1 MDRTDKAII
10 GYIAIAVLL
19 AGPAYVQS
27 ENSEARAKAKCLAD
41 NASGVNSP
49 KLRCEFMA
57 GAEERT
63 LPKVLAWPMW
73 LSYVAAKKLST

>member
-1 MDRTDKAII
+1 MDRIDKAII
-10 GYIAIAVLL
+10 GYIAAGVLL

-27 ENSEARAKAKCLAD
+27 ENSEARAKAKCVAE

-49 KLRCEFMA
+49 PLRCDLMA
-57 GAEERT
+57 SAAERT

-73 LSYVAAKKLST
+73 LSYVVAKKLST